1 MDALDALHQRVSS
14 PKLQDPAPNQDQRD
28 TIYRAAL
35 RAADH
40 GKMQPWRFLVVEGGG
55 LDRLGDLF
63 VQAARK
69 DVPEMTEPD
78 QQSLR
83 AKPRRAPLVLVAIAA
98 CRQNPKV
105 PHVEQLISAG
115 AAVQNMLNAAFALGV
130 GAFWRT
136 GAMTYHPVV
145 KEGLGVGELEEIVGF
160 LYLGTPSKPPQPPKP
175 VNPESFF
182 HSWPGQ

>member
-1 MDALDALHQRVSS
+1 MHALDVLHQRVSS
-14 PKLQDPAPNQDQRD
+14 PKLTEPAPSDTQRD
-28 TIYRAAL
+28 AIYRAAL

-40 GKMQPWRFLVVEGGG
+40 GLMQPWRFLVVEGEG

-63 VQAARK
+63 VQAALK
-69 DVPEMTEPD
+69 DAPDTPEPD

-83 AKPRRAPLVLVAIAA
+83 AKPRRAPLILVAIAA

-115 AAVQNMLNAAFALGV
+115 AAVQNMLNAAFAQGV

-145 KEGLGVGELEEIVGF
+145 KEGLGVGELEQIVGF
-160 LYLGTPSKPPQPPKP
+160 LYLGTPAKSPQPPKP
-175 VNPESFF
+175 VNPETFF
-182 HSWPGQ
+182 RPWPSQ